1 MKTFAHQFILRIFL
15 IFGFLSLL
23 HLQAKDSI
31 GWVKEP
37 HLNVRLIC
45 EETAF
50 NPGQTVMIGV
60 YFAIDKDWH
69 LYWKNPGDSGLAP
82 SIRWILPKGFKVGD
96 LKWPLPERIQ
106 IPSLTDY
113 GYLDHL
119 LLMVP
124 LQVPKNLDEG
134 SPVTLQAE
142 VNWLVCNES
151 CLPGKAMVT
160 LRLPVGSGNDLK
172 PSKFK
177 SLFDSEYS
185 HLAGPLPSAWTSKGN
200 PKSDGF
206 QIHFTTGSMIVKK
219 ADFFPS
225 DPGVVNNN
233 TPVVFESG
241 ESWFD
246 LRLKKSDEL
255 LKKPASLKGLIL
267 VWNKKGQKHGF
278 EVEVPLK

>member
-1 MKTFAHQFILRIFL
+1 LGFISTLP
-15 IFGFLSLL
+15 L
-23 HLQAKDSI
+23 HAKYSI

-37 HLNVRLIC
+37 HLNVRLIS

-113 GYLDHL
+113 GYRGHL

-124 LQVPKNLDEG
+124 LVVPKHLDEG
-134 SPVTLQAE
+134 SAVTLQAE
-142 VNWLVCNES
+142 VNWLVCNET

-160 LRLPVGSGNDLK
+160 LRLPVVSGNALK

-177 SLFDSEYS
+177 ALFDTEYS

-200 PKSDGF
+200 TTSDGF
-206 QIHFTTGSMIVKK
+206 QILFTTGSMVVNKV
-219 ADFFPS
+219 DFFPS
-225 DPGVVNNN
+225 DPGVVDNNA
-233 TPVVFESG
+233 PMVFESG
-241 ESWFD
+241 ESSFD
-246 LRLKKSDEL
+246 LKLKKSDEL
-255 LKKPASLKGLIL
+255 QKKPVSLKGLVM